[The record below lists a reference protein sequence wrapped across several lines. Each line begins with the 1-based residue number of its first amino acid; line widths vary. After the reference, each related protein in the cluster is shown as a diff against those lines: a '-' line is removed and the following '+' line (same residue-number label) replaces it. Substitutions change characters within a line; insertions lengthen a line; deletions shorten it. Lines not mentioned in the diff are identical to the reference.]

1 MSRMD
6 TPMAHAVLTLDTV
19 VVASPEQVSSK
30 LGEEVVILNLRNGVY
45 YGLDPIGTRI
55 WELIQEPR
63 SVRQVCEVLL
73 EEYDV
78 TFEQCA
84 EDVLALMR
92 DLQAQGL
99 IETRDAQA
107 RKRPPA
113 EIAGRL
119 LPVEQGTDRPV
130 DSRDARRNDRCL
142 AIEALQATVLLPD
155 PSGCTPRGEPEQLRQ
170 LYLQRSVRAK
180 WVGVSRMQAR
190 SVRKPLGHW
199 LHRVGCSGTMAS
211 RVTLY
216 SALG

>member
-92 DLQAQGL
+92 DLQVQGL
-99 IETRDAQA
+99 IEIRDAQ
-107 RKRPPA
+107 
-113 EIAGRL
+113 
-119 LPVEQGTDRPV
+119 GT
-130 DSRDARRNDRCL
+130 
-142 AIEALQATVLLPD
+142 
-155 PSGCTPRGEPEQLRQ
+155 
-170 LYLQRSVRAK
+170 
-180 WVGVSRMQAR
+180 
-190 SVRKPLGHW
+190 
-199 LHRVGCSGTMAS
+199 
-211 RVTLY
+211 
-216 SALG
+216 

>member
-1 MSRMD
+1 MSRTD

-99 IETRDAQA
+99 IETRDAQ
-107 RKRPPA
+107 
-113 EIAGRL
+113 
-119 LPVEQGTDRPV
+119 GT
-130 DSRDARRNDRCL
+130 
-142 AIEALQATVLLPD
+142 
-155 PSGCTPRGEPEQLRQ
+155 
-170 LYLQRSVRAK
+170 
-180 WVGVSRMQAR
+180 
-190 SVRKPLGHW
+190 
-199 LHRVGCSGTMAS
+199 
-211 RVTLY
+211 
-216 SALG
+216 

>member
-1 MSRMD
+1 
-6 TPMAHAVLTLDTV
+6 MAHAVLTLETV

-99 IETRDAQA
+99 IEARDAQ
-107 RKRPPA
+107 
-113 EIAGRL
+113 
-119 LPVEQGTDRPV
+119 GT
-130 DSRDARRNDRCL
+130 
-142 AIEALQATVLLPD
+142 
-155 PSGCTPRGEPEQLRQ
+155 
-170 LYLQRSVRAK
+170 
-180 WVGVSRMQAR
+180 
-190 SVRKPLGHW
+190 
-199 LHRVGCSGTMAS
+199 
-211 RVTLY
+211 
-216 SALG
+216 

>member
-99 IETRDAQA
+99 IEARDAQ
-107 RKRPPA
+107 
-113 EIAGRL
+113 
-119 LPVEQGTDRPV
+119 GT
-130 DSRDARRNDRCL
+130 
-142 AIEALQATVLLPD
+142 
-155 PSGCTPRGEPEQLRQ
+155 
-170 LYLQRSVRAK
+170 
-180 WVGVSRMQAR
+180 
-190 SVRKPLGHW
+190 
-199 LHRVGCSGTMAS
+199 
-211 RVTLY
+211 
-216 SALG
+216 

>member
-1 MSRMD
+1 MSRTD
-6 TPMAHAVLTLDTV
+6 TPMAHAVLTLETV

-99 IETRDAQA
+99 IEARDAQ
-107 RKRPPA
+107 
-113 EIAGRL
+113 
-119 LPVEQGTDRPV
+119 GT
-130 DSRDARRNDRCL
+130 
-142 AIEALQATVLLPD
+142 
-155 PSGCTPRGEPEQLRQ
+155 
-170 LYLQRSVRAK
+170 
-180 WVGVSRMQAR
+180 
-190 SVRKPLGHW
+190 
-199 LHRVGCSGTMAS
+199 
-211 RVTLY
+211 
-216 SALG
+216 

>member
-1 MSRMD
+1 MSRTD

-19 VVASPEQVSSK
+19 VVASSEQVSSK

-99 IETRDAQA
+99 IEARDAQ
-107 RKRPPA
+107 
-113 EIAGRL
+113 
-119 LPVEQGTDRPV
+119 GT
-130 DSRDARRNDRCL
+130 
-142 AIEALQATVLLPD
+142 
-155 PSGCTPRGEPEQLRQ
+155 
-170 LYLQRSVRAK
+170 
-180 WVGVSRMQAR
+180 
-190 SVRKPLGHW
+190 
-199 LHRVGCSGTMAS
+199 
-211 RVTLY
+211 
-216 SALG
+216 

>member
-1 MSRMD
+1 
-6 TPMAHAVLTLDTV
+6 MAHAVLTLDTV

-99 IETRDAQA
+99 IEARDAQ
-107 RKRPPA
+107 
-113 EIAGRL
+113 
-119 LPVEQGTDRPV
+119 GT
-130 DSRDARRNDRCL
+130 
-142 AIEALQATVLLPD
+142 
-155 PSGCTPRGEPEQLRQ
+155 
-170 LYLQRSVRAK
+170 
-180 WVGVSRMQAR
+180 
-190 SVRKPLGHW
+190 
-199 LHRVGCSGTMAS
+199 
-211 RVTLY
+211 
-216 SALG
+216 